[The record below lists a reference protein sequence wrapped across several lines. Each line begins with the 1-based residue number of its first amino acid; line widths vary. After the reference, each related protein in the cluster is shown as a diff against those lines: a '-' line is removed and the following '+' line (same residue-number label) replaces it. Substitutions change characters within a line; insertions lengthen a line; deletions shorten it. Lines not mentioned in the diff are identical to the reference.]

1 MAPLSASEHRYAPSE
16 LARRDLAGTI
26 RPARDKE
33 TEVKTQTRLRAAGAL
48 ALGLMSANF
57 AQAQPASP
65 LQVRSWASTCANCH
79 GTDGKSVS
87 TDAGLTRLAG
97 LDKAYIVE
105 QLTAFREG
113 KRPATIMH
121 QLTKGYTPEQL
132 DAIAGYFAAQK

>member
-1 MAPLSASEHRYAPSE
+1 M
-16 LARRDLAGTI
+16 
-26 RPARDKE
+26 
-33 TEVKTQTRLRAAGAL
+33 KTKKRTTKRSIWAAGAL
-48 ALGLMSANF
+48 AFGLSAIALSAL
-57 AQAQPASP
+57 AQEASK

-79 GTDGKSVS
+79 GTDGKSVA

-97 LDKAYIVE
+97 LDKAYLVE